1 MAAPAERRNLR
12 LGRGDRRGAL
22 RAAAFIFI
30 CGMIAWL
37 LRPHVMPVGI
47 DITRMFTAIGGGLF
61 DAALMW
67 LTYLG
72 LEPYVRRYSPDSLIG
87 WTRLTAGRWNDSRV
101 GADVMIGVSA
111 GLAMTVLFAV
121 HNLIPPLT
129 GRPEPMPFTS
139 DATLL
144 LGTREVLAFLAARIA
159 SAVGS
164 EMLGVVGIV
173 ALLMWLKRRRLAAIA
188 GIVLFTPV
196 ALAGMF
202 ADGSPLLDLSIG
214 VGIIIVFVVT
224 ILRFGL
230 LATMATLATHFV
242 LLRAPLTLRSSAW
255 YAGATFWMLAL
266 VAIGGLGA
274 CYLARRG
281 ASRAAAADEF

>member
-1 MAAPAERRNLR
+1 VLNL
-12 LGRGDRRGAL
+12 
-22 RAAAFIFI
+22 
-30 CGMIAWL
+30 IAWL

-47 DITRMFTAIGGGLF
+47 DITRMFTAIGGALF

-121 HNLIPPLT
+121 HNVIPPLM

-144 LGTREVLAFLAARIA
+144 GTMSFDGVDVQPLPFSSNTANLDLTAFLNADNDGLVTFLFMSVSEDGHEYRIDSKEGSTSGGHGPMTLNFVPEPA
-159 SAVGS
+159 SLLLIGLGL
-164 EMLGVVGIV
+164 LGV
-173 ALLMWLKRRRLAAIA
+173 AFSARRR
-188 GIVLFTPV
+188 
-196 ALAGMF
+196 
-202 ADGSPLLDLSIG
+202 
-214 VGIIIVFVVT
+214 
-224 ILRFGL
+224 
-230 LATMATLATHFV
+230 
-242 LLRAPLTLRSSAW
+242 W
-255 YAGATFWMLAL
+255 
-266 VAIGGLGA
+266 
-274 CYLARRG
+274 
-281 ASRAAAADEF
+281 